1 MKTWNLE
8 INIMVTPNLSEEEIV
23 AILQTELDHPDIE
36 FLVVSK
42 IKEEKENRFLRGFS
56 LIKNNFTW
64 WSYHID
70 ATPRAWNDDT
80 FFWNLLSN

>member
-42 IKEEKENRFLRGFS
+42 IKEEKENRFLLGFYF
-56 LIKNNFTW
+56 IKNNFAW
-64 WSYHID
+64 WLRHID
-70 ATPRAWNDDT
+70 TTPRAWNDDT

>member
-56 LIKNNFTW
+56 LIKNNFAW
-64 WSYHID
+64 WLRHID
-70 ATPRAWNDDT
+70 TTPRAWNDDT